1 MGTPA
6 YMSPEQARGEQLDVR
21 TDLFSLGAVMYE
33 MVTRKLPFQGTT
45 PATMVASLLRD
56 TPEPLLRVNP
66 SLPVELGRIVDKA
79 LEKDR
84 DVRYQSA
91 ADLRADLKRLRRDTD
106 SGRSLAGATVS
117 AENVGRRRQRW
128 LWIGAVVVG
137 IAMVAA
143 AYKWPWGRQRL
154 GPNLQNLD
162 ITKLTDTG
170 DVSNAVI
177 SPDGRYVAYM
187 LRGARPSLWV
197 RQVATESAVQVLPP
211 SEGRF
216 MGITFSPDGDYIY
229 FVRERKEDTDWN
241 DLYEVPVLGGS
252 PKLIL
257 KNLEGGI
264 AVSLDGK
271 RIAFVR
277 HETGVASTLNIA
289 GVEGGGE
296 RVLAEGTG
304 PDYFGMLTRPSW
316 SPDGKLV
323 AATSWWRKDGYT
335 TAVRCYPVHGGKSI
349 ILRSRK
355 LIYQVVWLHNEPG
368 LLLAAAPAATKEPRT
383 QIWQQ
388 PFPEGEPQ
396 RITNDL
402 VGYYDLSLTADDK
415 LLASVQ
421 REITAA
427 VFVGPS
433 SDPDQGVPIT
443 TAKSDGLTLAW
454 MPNGKLLIQ
463 DAKAQFSLAQA
474 DGKNR
479 VSFFQDEL
487 ARGNASVCGSGRFIV
502 FASMRDGSQG
512 AIWRVDADGH
522 DLKRLTE
529 GKGEY
534 GPHCSGFGR

>member
-187 LRGARPSLWV
+187 LRGTRPSLWV
-197 RQVATESAVQVLPP
+197 R
-211 SEGRF
+211 
-216 MGITFSPDGDYIY
+216 
-229 FVRERKEDTDWN
+229 
-241 DLYEVPVLGGS
+241 
-252 PKLIL
+252 
-257 KNLEGGI
+257 
-264 AVSLDGK
+264 
-271 RIAFVR
+271 
-277 HETGVASTLNIA
+277 
-289 GVEGGGE
+289 
-296 RVLAEGTG
+296 
-304 PDYFGMLTRPSW
+304 
-316 SPDGKLV
+316 
-323 AATSWWRKDGYT
+323 
-335 TAVRCYPVHGGKSI
+335 
-349 ILRSRK
+349 
-355 LIYQVVWLHNEPG
+355 
-368 LLLAAAPAATKEPRT
+368 
-383 QIWQQ
+383 
-388 PFPEGEPQ
+388 
-396 RITNDL
+396 
-402 VGYYDLSLTADDK
+402 
-415 LLASVQ
+415 
-421 REITAA
+421 
-427 VFVGPS
+427 
-433 SDPDQGVPIT
+433 
-443 TAKSDGLTLAW
+443 
-454 MPNGKLLIQ
+454 
-463 DAKAQFSLAQA
+463 
-474 DGKNR
+474 
-479 VSFFQDEL
+479 
-487 ARGNASVCGSGRFIV
+487 
-502 FASMRDGSQG
+502 
-512 AIWRVDADGH
+512 
-522 DLKRLTE
+522 
-529 GKGEY
+529 
-534 GPHCSGFGR
+534 

>member
-216 MGITFSPDGDYIY
+216 MGITFSPRRG
-229 FVRERKEDTDWN
+229 
-241 DLYEVPVLGGS
+241 LYLFCP
-252 PKLIL
+252 
-257 KNLEGGI
+257 
-264 AVSLDGK
+264 
-271 RIAFVR
+271 
-277 HETGVASTLNIA
+277 
-289 GVEGGGE
+289 
-296 RVLAEGTG
+296 
-304 PDYFGMLTRPSW
+304 
-316 SPDGKLV
+316 
-323 AATSWWRKDGYT
+323 
-335 TAVRCYPVHGGKSI
+335 
-349 ILRSRK
+349 
-355 LIYQVVWLHNEPG
+355 
-368 LLLAAAPAATKEPRT
+368 
-383 QIWQQ
+383 
-388 PFPEGEPQ
+388 
-396 RITNDL
+396 
-402 VGYYDLSLTADDK
+402 
-415 LLASVQ
+415 
-421 REITAA
+421 
-427 VFVGPS
+427 
-433 SDPDQGVPIT
+433 
-443 TAKSDGLTLAW
+443 
-454 MPNGKLLIQ
+454 
-463 DAKAQFSLAQA
+463 
-474 DGKNR
+474 
-479 VSFFQDEL
+479 
-487 ARGNASVCGSGRFIV
+487 
-502 FASMRDGSQG
+502 
-512 AIWRVDADGH
+512 
-522 DLKRLTE
+522 
-529 GKGEY
+529 
-534 GPHCSGFGR
+534 

>member
-1 MGTPA
+1 
-6 YMSPEQARGEQLDVR
+6 
-21 TDLFSLGAVMYE
+21 
-33 MVTRKLPFQGTT
+33 
-45 PATMVASLLRD
+45 
-56 TPEPLLRVNP
+56 
-66 SLPVELGRIVDKA
+66 
-79 LEKDR
+79 
-84 DVRYQSA
+84 
-91 ADLRADLKRLRRDTD
+91 
-106 SGRSLAGATVS
+106 
-117 AENVGRRRQRW
+117 
-128 LWIGAVVVG
+128 
-137 IAMVAA
+137 
-143 AYKWPWGRQRL
+143 
-154 GPNLQNLD
+154 
-162 ITKLTDTG
+162 
-170 DVSNAVI
+170 
-177 SPDGRYVAYM
+177 
-187 LRGARPSLWV
+187 
-197 RQVATESAVQVLPP
+197 
-211 SEGRF
+211 
-216 MGITFSPDGDYIY
+216 
-229 FVRERKEDTDWN
+229 
-241 DLYEVPVLGGS
+241 
-252 PKLIL
+252 
-257 KNLEGGI
+257 
-264 AVSLDGK
+264 
-271 RIAFVR
+271 
-277 HETGVASTLNIA
+277 
-289 GVEGGGE
+289 
-296 RVLAEGTG
+296 
-304 PDYFGMLTRPSW
+304 
-316 SPDGKLV
+316 
-323 AATSWWRKDGYT
+323 
-335 TAVRCYPVHGGKSI
+335 
-349 ILRSRK
+349 
-355 LIYQVVWLHNEPG
+355 